1 MVVLQPYVSQAAT
14 VRAQAA
20 TPLLGAPLHAMTRA
34 SDWRFRRSPL
44 LRQQEEVPAAAD
56 VLVYSSAAAAD
67 EPEIVS
73 ELTEVGQIADGA
85 ERLARLNAALA
96 PHGATVFDWQARS
109 ALGGSPAAAC
119 LVRVRAIPIPIPNP
133 NP

>member
-1 MVVLQPYVSQAAT
+1 MYTLSTYCVHTVYLPAVYSLCTGGGAAAT
-14 VRAQAA
+14 LIREELEALDGV
-20 TPLLGAPLHAMTRA
+20 PLHAMTRA

-56 VLVYSSAAAAD
+56 VLVYSSAAADDYD

-109 ALGGSPAAAC
+109 ALGG
-119 LVRVRAIPIPIPNP
+119 
-133 NP
+133 